1 MPTGNLRED
10 SIGFTEAQQFSGLSR
25 GSLRKLIRD
34 GRLRASKVGRAT
46 KINKRSLEIF
56 VKNRPVQPRLP
67 GFEEAAGQTPSLEK
81 GDQM

>member
-1 MPTGNLRED
+1 MRNENVNQNLV
-10 SIGFTEAQQFSGLSR
+10 GYLEAQRFSGLSR
-25 GSLRKLIRD
+25 GTLRRLIRD
-34 GRLRASKVGRAT
+34 GRLRATKVGRAT

-67 GFEEAAGQTPSLEK
+67 GFEEAVGRTSSPEK